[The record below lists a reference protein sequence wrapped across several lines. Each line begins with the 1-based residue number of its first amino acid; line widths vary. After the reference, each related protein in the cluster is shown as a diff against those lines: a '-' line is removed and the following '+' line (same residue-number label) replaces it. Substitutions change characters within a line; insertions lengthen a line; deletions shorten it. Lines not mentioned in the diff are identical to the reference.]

1 MIAEDRLGRAFLELH
16 PARAAMTLE
25 QIPVADAAAV
35 LAAVPARPAAMVV
48 RDMTVPFAADCLT
61 HLAVGEAAAIAAEL
75 SADDVAAVVRAM
87 EPARRDALLA
97 ALPPDS
103 RDPLA
108 RVLSYPEGT
117 AGAVMDPSIFQL
129 PDDVLVADAR
139 GRLMRA
145 ARDLLYYIYIVDRQ
159 HRLVGVLD
167 VPELMLARPRHPVSA
182 AMHRD
187 VNRLSVWLPVAQV
200 REHPGWQSFHAMPV
214 VDDEE
219 RLLGAV
225 RYQTLRRL
233 EREASGR
240 GPDSV
245 QLTTGALA
253 ELFQLGT
260 TGFVAGI
267 AATAGAG
274 PERDRPLGGSDVE
287 TDAG

>member
-1 MIAEDRLGRAFLELH
+1 MIAEDHLGRAFLELH

-35 LAAVPARPAAMVV
+35 LAAVPARPAATVL
-48 RDMTVPFAADCLT
+48 RDMTVPFAADCLM
-61 HLAVGEAAAIAAEL
+61 HLAAGEAAAIAAEL
-75 SADDVAAVVRAM
+75 RVDDVAAVVRAM
-87 EPARRDALLA
+87 EPAPREALLA
-97 ALPPDS
+97 ALPQDS
-103 RDPLA
+103 RDPFA

-139 GRLMRA
+139 ARLMRA
-145 ARDLLYYIYIVDRQ
+145 ARELLYYIYVVDRQ

-167 VPELMLARPRHPVSA
+167 VPELMLARARHPVSA

-240 GPDSV
+240 GPDPV

-267 AATAGAG
+267 AATAGAV
-274 PERDRPLGGSDVE
+274 PERDRPLGASDMGAN
-287 TDAG
+287 AG